1 MQIKLF
7 TIRLD
12 ADCLEIDQNSLNDFL
27 GTINFKKSDTHFVEA
42 DENYWSVM
50 VHYEEQS
57 DSQTEEINKPVEMNE
72 EEKVLFQ
79 NLKKWRSEKAVEL
92 GFKSFMVCY
101 DSELFNIVVRKP
113 KSIEELKT
121 IKGFSNV
128 KSQKYGDDIISL
140 LKTA

>member
-1 MQIKLF
+1 M
-7 TIRLD
+7 
-12 ADCLEIDQNSLNDFL
+12 NDFL
-27 GTINFKKSDTHFVEA
+27 ETVSFKKSDTHFVEA

-57 DSQTEEINKPVEMNE
+57 ETQNQELIKPVEMNE

-79 NLKKWRSEKAVEL
+79 NLKKWRTEKAVEL

-101 DSELFNIVVRKP
+101 DSELFNIVVKKP
-113 KSIEELKT
+113 KSIEELKM
-121 IKGFSNV
+121 IKGFSNL

-140 LKTA
+140 LKSA

>member
-1 MQIKLF
+1 MQVKLF

-12 ADCLEIDQNSLNDFL
+12 SDTWEIDQNSLNDFL
-27 GTINFKKSDTHFVEA
+27 ETVSFKKSDTHFVEA
-42 DENYWSVM
+42 VENYWSVM

-57 DSQTEEINKPVEMNE
+57 ETQNQELIKPVEMNE

-79 NLKKWRSEKAVEL
+79 NLKKWRTEKAVEL

-101 DSELFNIVVRKP
+101 DSELFNIVVKKP
-113 KSIEELKT
+113 KSIEELKM
-121 IKGFSNV
+121 IKGFSNL

-140 LKTA
+140 LKSA

>member
-1 MQIKLF
+1 MQVKLF

-12 ADCLEIDQNSLNDFL
+12 SDTLEIDQNSLNDFL
-27 GTINFKKSDTHFVEA
+27 ETVSFKKSDTHFVEA
-42 DENYWSVM
+42 VENYWSVM

-57 DSQTEEINKPVEMNE
+57 ETQNQELIKPVEMNE

-79 NLKKWRSEKAVEL
+79 NLKKWRTEKAVEL

-101 DSELFNIVVRKP
+101 DSELFNIVVKKP
-113 KSIEELKT
+113 KSIEELKM
-121 IKGFSNV
+121 IKGFSNL

-140 LKTA
+140 LKSA